1 MNLVILLNLE
11 KGSFF
16 MKRKQLSGKH
26 IGIVFGTFAPMH
38 VGHVDLITKAK
49 RANDNVLVIVSGSNT
64 QEDRGTR
71 AGLSLNRRF
80 RYVREVFYDD
90 ELVVV
95 DKLDEA
101 GMPAYP
107 EGWVPWVNRVK
118 ELIAKNTD
126 DPEKI
131 TFYVGEPEYVT
142 ELNRYYPQAQV
153 ELIERSIINIS
164 ATEIRDN
171 PMENWRF
178 ITKPFRRHFTHKVLV
193 VGSASGGK
201 TTLVKLIL
209 GITSLNEGDILV
221 CGSSI
226 LDMKNLSKVR
236 RRNIGCVFQ
245 NFNLISGFTVK
256 ENILLPR
263 YFFEN
268 GENNINEICN
278 TLGLTKEMLS
288 KSIDKISGGEK
299 QRVALA
305 RALINNPE
313 ILIADEPTGNL
324 DAANE
329 QNIIELLKRINEEL
343 GITIITVT
351 HSDKV
356 ANSMQSICTVVDGKI
371 EYVRR

>member
-1 MNLVILLNLE
+1 MIKLVNVTKCFSDGSNVRYIFKNCNFE
-11 KGSFF
+11 FKKGSTTAIVG
-16 MKRKQLSGKH
+16 RSG
-26 IGIVFGTFAPMH
+26 
-38 VGHVDLITKAK
+38 L
-49 RANDNVLVIVSGSNT
+49 
-64 QEDRGTR
+64 
-71 AGLSLNRRF
+71 
-80 RYVREVFYDD
+80 
-90 ELVVV
+90 
-95 DKLDEA
+95 
-101 GMPAYP
+101 
-107 EGWVPWVNRVK
+107 
-118 ELIAKNTD
+118 
-126 DPEKI
+126 
-131 TFYVGEPEYVT
+131 
-142 ELNRYYPQAQV
+142 
-153 ELIERSIINIS
+153 
-164 ATEIRDN
+164 
-171 PMENWRF
+171 
-178 ITKPFRRHFTHKVLV
+178 
-193 VGSASGGK
+193 GK

-268 GENNINEICN
+268 GENTINEICN
-278 TLGLTKEMLS
+278 TLGLSKEILS

-356 ANSMQSICTVVDGKI
+356 ADSMQSICTVVDGKI

>member
-1 MNLVILLNLE
+1 MIKLVNVTKCFSDGSNVRYIFKNCNFE
-11 KGSFF
+11 FKKGSTTAIVG
-16 MKRKQLSGKH
+16 RSG
-26 IGIVFGTFAPMH
+26 
-38 VGHVDLITKAK
+38 L
-49 RANDNVLVIVSGSNT
+49 
-64 QEDRGTR
+64 
-71 AGLSLNRRF
+71 
-80 RYVREVFYDD
+80 
-90 ELVVV
+90 
-95 DKLDEA
+95 
-101 GMPAYP
+101 
-107 EGWVPWVNRVK
+107 
-118 ELIAKNTD
+118 
-126 DPEKI
+126 
-131 TFYVGEPEYVT
+131 
-142 ELNRYYPQAQV
+142 
-153 ELIERSIINIS
+153 
-164 ATEIRDN
+164 
-171 PMENWRF
+171 
-178 ITKPFRRHFTHKVLV
+178 
-193 VGSASGGK
+193 GK

-226 LDMKNLSKVR
+226 LDMKNLSNVR

-278 TLGLTKEMLS
+278 TLGLSKEMLS

>member
-1 MNLVILLNLE
+1 MIKLVNVTKCFSDGSNVRYIFKNCNFE
-11 KGSFF
+11 FKKGSTTAIVG
-16 MKRKQLSGKH
+16 RSG
-26 IGIVFGTFAPMH
+26 
-38 VGHVDLITKAK
+38 L
-49 RANDNVLVIVSGSNT
+49 
-64 QEDRGTR
+64 
-71 AGLSLNRRF
+71 
-80 RYVREVFYDD
+80 
-90 ELVVV
+90 
-95 DKLDEA
+95 
-101 GMPAYP
+101 
-107 EGWVPWVNRVK
+107 
-118 ELIAKNTD
+118 
-126 DPEKI
+126 
-131 TFYVGEPEYVT
+131 
-142 ELNRYYPQAQV
+142 
-153 ELIERSIINIS
+153 
-164 ATEIRDN
+164 
-171 PMENWRF
+171 
-178 ITKPFRRHFTHKVLV
+178 
-193 VGSASGGK
+193 GK

-278 TLGLTKEMLS
+278 TLGLSKEMLS

-324 DAANE
+324 AAANE

>member
-1 MNLVILLNLE
+1 MIKLVNVTKCFSDGSNVRYIFKNCNFE
-11 KGSFF
+11 FKKGSTTAIVG
-16 MKRKQLSGKH
+16 RSG
-26 IGIVFGTFAPMH
+26 
-38 VGHVDLITKAK
+38 L
-49 RANDNVLVIVSGSNT
+49 
-64 QEDRGTR
+64 
-71 AGLSLNRRF
+71 
-80 RYVREVFYDD
+80 
-90 ELVVV
+90 
-95 DKLDEA
+95 
-101 GMPAYP
+101 
-107 EGWVPWVNRVK
+107 
-118 ELIAKNTD
+118 
-126 DPEKI
+126 
-131 TFYVGEPEYVT
+131 
-142 ELNRYYPQAQV
+142 
-153 ELIERSIINIS
+153 
-164 ATEIRDN
+164 
-171 PMENWRF
+171 
-178 ITKPFRRHFTHKVLV
+178 
-193 VGSASGGK
+193 GK

-278 TLGLTKEMLS
+278 TLGLSKEMLS

-351 HSDKV
+351 HSDKF
-356 ANSMQSICTVVDGKI
+356 ANSIKSICSVVDGKI
-371 EYVRR
+371 V

>member
-1 MNLVILLNLE
+1 MIKLVNVTKCFSDGSNVRYIFKNCNFE
-11 KGSFF
+11 FKKGSTTAIVG
-16 MKRKQLSGKH
+16 RSG
-26 IGIVFGTFAPMH
+26 
-38 VGHVDLITKAK
+38 L
-49 RANDNVLVIVSGSNT
+49 
-64 QEDRGTR
+64 
-71 AGLSLNRRF
+71 
-80 RYVREVFYDD
+80 
-90 ELVVV
+90 
-95 DKLDEA
+95 
-101 GMPAYP
+101 
-107 EGWVPWVNRVK
+107 
-118 ELIAKNTD
+118 
-126 DPEKI
+126 
-131 TFYVGEPEYVT
+131 
-142 ELNRYYPQAQV
+142 
-153 ELIERSIINIS
+153 
-164 ATEIRDN
+164 
-171 PMENWRF
+171 
-178 ITKPFRRHFTHKVLV
+178 
-193 VGSASGGK
+193 GK

-278 TLGLTKEMLS
+278 TLGLSKEMLS

-329 QNIIELLKRINEEL
+329 RNIIELLKRINEEL
-343 GITIITVT
+343 GITIIIVT

>member
-1 MNLVILLNLE
+1 MIKLVNVTKCFSDGSNVRYIFKNCNFE
-11 KGSFF
+11 FKKGSTTAIVG
-16 MKRKQLSGKH
+16 RSG
-26 IGIVFGTFAPMH
+26 
-38 VGHVDLITKAK
+38 L
-49 RANDNVLVIVSGSNT
+49 
-64 QEDRGTR
+64 
-71 AGLSLNRRF
+71 
-80 RYVREVFYDD
+80 
-90 ELVVV
+90 
-95 DKLDEA
+95 
-101 GMPAYP
+101 
-107 EGWVPWVNRVK
+107 
-118 ELIAKNTD
+118 
-126 DPEKI
+126 
-131 TFYVGEPEYVT
+131 
-142 ELNRYYPQAQV
+142 
-153 ELIERSIINIS
+153 
-164 ATEIRDN
+164 
-171 PMENWRF
+171 
-178 ITKPFRRHFTHKVLV
+178 
-193 VGSASGGK
+193 GK

-278 TLGLTKEMLS
+278 TLGLSKEMLR

>member
-1 MNLVILLNLE
+1 MIKLVNVTKCFSDGSNVRYIFKNCNFE
-11 KGSFF
+11 FKKGSTTAIVG
-16 MKRKQLSGKH
+16 RSG
-26 IGIVFGTFAPMH
+26 
-38 VGHVDLITKAK
+38 L
-49 RANDNVLVIVSGSNT
+49 
-64 QEDRGTR
+64 
-71 AGLSLNRRF
+71 
-80 RYVREVFYDD
+80 
-90 ELVVV
+90 
-95 DKLDEA
+95 
-101 GMPAYP
+101 
-107 EGWVPWVNRVK
+107 
-118 ELIAKNTD
+118 
-126 DPEKI
+126 
-131 TFYVGEPEYVT
+131 
-142 ELNRYYPQAQV
+142 
-153 ELIERSIINIS
+153 
-164 ATEIRDN
+164 
-171 PMENWRF
+171 
-178 ITKPFRRHFTHKVLV
+178 
-193 VGSASGGK
+193 GK
-201 TTLVKLIL
+201 TTLVKLIV

-278 TLGLTKEMLS
+278 TLGLSEEMLS

>member
-1 MNLVILLNLE
+1 MIKLVNVTKCFSDGSNVRYIFKNCNFE
-11 KGSFF
+11 FKKGSTTAIIG
-16 MKRKQLSGKH
+16 RSG
-26 IGIVFGTFAPMH
+26 
-38 VGHVDLITKAK
+38 L
-49 RANDNVLVIVSGSNT
+49 
-64 QEDRGTR
+64 
-71 AGLSLNRRF
+71 
-80 RYVREVFYDD
+80 
-90 ELVVV
+90 
-95 DKLDEA
+95 
-101 GMPAYP
+101 
-107 EGWVPWVNRVK
+107 
-118 ELIAKNTD
+118 
-126 DPEKI
+126 
-131 TFYVGEPEYVT
+131 
-142 ELNRYYPQAQV
+142 
-153 ELIERSIINIS
+153 
-164 ATEIRDN
+164 
-171 PMENWRF
+171 
-178 ITKPFRRHFTHKVLV
+178 
-193 VGSASGGK
+193 GK

-278 TLGLTKEMLS
+278 TLGLSKEILS

-324 DAANE
+324 DADNE

>member
-1 MNLVILLNLE
+1 MIKLVNVTKCFSDGSNVRYIFKNCNFE
-11 KGSFF
+11 FKKGSTSAIVG
-16 MKRKQLSGKH
+16 RSG
-26 IGIVFGTFAPMH
+26 
-38 VGHVDLITKAK
+38 L
-49 RANDNVLVIVSGSNT
+49 
-64 QEDRGTR
+64 
-71 AGLSLNRRF
+71 
-80 RYVREVFYDD
+80 
-90 ELVVV
+90 
-95 DKLDEA
+95 
-101 GMPAYP
+101 
-107 EGWVPWVNRVK
+107 
-118 ELIAKNTD
+118 
-126 DPEKI
+126 
-131 TFYVGEPEYVT
+131 
-142 ELNRYYPQAQV
+142 
-153 ELIERSIINIS
+153 
-164 ATEIRDN
+164 
-171 PMENWRF
+171 
-178 ITKPFRRHFTHKVLV
+178 
-193 VGSASGGK
+193 GK

-278 TLGLTKEMLS
+278 SLGLSKEMLS

>member
-1 MNLVILLNLE
+1 MIKLVNVTKCFSDGSNVRYIFKNCNFE
-11 KGSFF
+11 FKKGSTTAIVG
-16 MKRKQLSGKH
+16 RSG
-26 IGIVFGTFAPMH
+26 
-38 VGHVDLITKAK
+38 L
-49 RANDNVLVIVSGSNT
+49 
-64 QEDRGTR
+64 
-71 AGLSLNRRF
+71 
-80 RYVREVFYDD
+80 
-90 ELVVV
+90 
-95 DKLDEA
+95 
-101 GMPAYP
+101 
-107 EGWVPWVNRVK
+107 
-118 ELIAKNTD
+118 
-126 DPEKI
+126 
-131 TFYVGEPEYVT
+131 
-142 ELNRYYPQAQV
+142 
-153 ELIERSIINIS
+153 
-164 ATEIRDN
+164 
-171 PMENWRF
+171 
-178 ITKPFRRHFTHKVLV
+178 
-193 VGSASGGK
+193 GK

-278 TLGLTKEMLS
+278 TLGLSKEMLS

-371 EYVRR
+371 EYVKR

>member
-1 MNLVILLNLE
+1 MIKLVNVTKCFSDGSNVRYIFKNCNFE
-11 KGSFF
+11 FKKGSTTAIVG
-16 MKRKQLSGKH
+16 RSG
-26 IGIVFGTFAPMH
+26 
-38 VGHVDLITKAK
+38 L
-49 RANDNVLVIVSGSNT
+49 
-64 QEDRGTR
+64 
-71 AGLSLNRRF
+71 
-80 RYVREVFYDD
+80 
-90 ELVVV
+90 
-95 DKLDEA
+95 
-101 GMPAYP
+101 
-107 EGWVPWVNRVK
+107 
-118 ELIAKNTD
+118 
-126 DPEKI
+126 
-131 TFYVGEPEYVT
+131 
-142 ELNRYYPQAQV
+142 
-153 ELIERSIINIS
+153 
-164 ATEIRDN
+164 
-171 PMENWRF
+171 
-178 ITKPFRRHFTHKVLV
+178 
-193 VGSASGGK
+193 GK
-201 TTLVKLIL
+201 TTLVKVIL

-278 TLGLTKEMLS
+278 TLGLSKEILS

-324 DAANE
+324 DADNE

>member
-1 MNLVILLNLE
+1 MIKLVNVTKCFSDGSNVRYIFKNCNFE
-11 KGSFF
+11 FKKGSTTAIVG
-16 MKRKQLSGKH
+16 RSG
-26 IGIVFGTFAPMH
+26 
-38 VGHVDLITKAK
+38 L
-49 RANDNVLVIVSGSNT
+49 
-64 QEDRGTR
+64 
-71 AGLSLNRRF
+71 
-80 RYVREVFYDD
+80 
-90 ELVVV
+90 
-95 DKLDEA
+95 
-101 GMPAYP
+101 
-107 EGWVPWVNRVK
+107 
-118 ELIAKNTD
+118 
-126 DPEKI
+126 
-131 TFYVGEPEYVT
+131 
-142 ELNRYYPQAQV
+142 
-153 ELIERSIINIS
+153 
-164 ATEIRDN
+164 
-171 PMENWRF
+171 
-178 ITKPFRRHFTHKVLV
+178 
-193 VGSASGGK
+193 GK

-278 TLGLTKEMLS
+278 TLGLSKEMLN

-324 DAANE
+324 DADNE

>member
-1 MNLVILLNLE
+1 LWNEGEIMIKLVNVTKCFSDGSNVRYIFKNCNFE
-11 KGSFF
+11 FKKGSTTAIVG
-16 MKRKQLSGKH
+16 RSG
-26 IGIVFGTFAPMH
+26 
-38 VGHVDLITKAK
+38 L
-49 RANDNVLVIVSGSNT
+49 
-64 QEDRGTR
+64 
-71 AGLSLNRRF
+71 
-80 RYVREVFYDD
+80 
-90 ELVVV
+90 
-95 DKLDEA
+95 
-101 GMPAYP
+101 
-107 EGWVPWVNRVK
+107 
-118 ELIAKNTD
+118 
-126 DPEKI
+126 
-131 TFYVGEPEYVT
+131 
-142 ELNRYYPQAQV
+142 
-153 ELIERSIINIS
+153 
-164 ATEIRDN
+164 
-171 PMENWRF
+171 
-178 ITKPFRRHFTHKVLV
+178 
-193 VGSASGGK
+193 GK

-221 CGSSI
+221 CGSSV

-278 TLGLTKEMLS
+278 TLGLSKEMLS

-324 DAANE
+324 DADNE

>member
-1 MNLVILLNLE
+1 MIKLVNVTKCFSDGSDVRYIFKNCNFE
-11 KGSFF
+11 FKKGSTTAIVG
-16 MKRKQLSGKH
+16 RSG
-26 IGIVFGTFAPMH
+26 
-38 VGHVDLITKAK
+38 L
-49 RANDNVLVIVSGSNT
+49 
-64 QEDRGTR
+64 
-71 AGLSLNRRF
+71 
-80 RYVREVFYDD
+80 
-90 ELVVV
+90 
-95 DKLDEA
+95 
-101 GMPAYP
+101 
-107 EGWVPWVNRVK
+107 
-118 ELIAKNTD
+118 
-126 DPEKI
+126 
-131 TFYVGEPEYVT
+131 
-142 ELNRYYPQAQV
+142 
-153 ELIERSIINIS
+153 
-164 ATEIRDN
+164 
-171 PMENWRF
+171 
-178 ITKPFRRHFTHKVLV
+178 
-193 VGSASGGK
+193 GK

>member
-1 MNLVILLNLE
+1 MIKLVNVTKCFSDGSDVRYMFKNCNFE
-11 KGSFF
+11 FKKGSTTAIVG
-16 MKRKQLSGKH
+16 RSG
-26 IGIVFGTFAPMH
+26 
-38 VGHVDLITKAK
+38 L
-49 RANDNVLVIVSGSNT
+49 
-64 QEDRGTR
+64 
-71 AGLSLNRRF
+71 
-80 RYVREVFYDD
+80 
-90 ELVVV
+90 
-95 DKLDEA
+95 
-101 GMPAYP
+101 
-107 EGWVPWVNRVK
+107 
-118 ELIAKNTD
+118 
-126 DPEKI
+126 
-131 TFYVGEPEYVT
+131 
-142 ELNRYYPQAQV
+142 
-153 ELIERSIINIS
+153 
-164 ATEIRDN
+164 
-171 PMENWRF
+171 
-178 ITKPFRRHFTHKVLV
+178 
-193 VGSASGGK
+193 GK

>member
-1 MNLVILLNLE
+1 MIKLVNVTKCFSDGSDVRYIFKNCNFE
-11 KGSFF
+11 FKKGSTTAIVG
-16 MKRKQLSGKH
+16 RSG
-26 IGIVFGTFAPMH
+26 
-38 VGHVDLITKAK
+38 L
-49 RANDNVLVIVSGSNT
+49 
-64 QEDRGTR
+64 
-71 AGLSLNRRF
+71 
-80 RYVREVFYDD
+80 
-90 ELVVV
+90 
-95 DKLDEA
+95 
-101 GMPAYP
+101 
-107 EGWVPWVNRVK
+107 
-118 ELIAKNTD
+118 
-126 DPEKI
+126 
-131 TFYVGEPEYVT
+131 
-142 ELNRYYPQAQV
+142 
-153 ELIERSIINIS
+153 
-164 ATEIRDN
+164 
-171 PMENWRF
+171 
-178 ITKPFRRHFTHKVLV
+178 
-193 VGSASGGK
+193 GK

-278 TLGLTKEMLS
+278 TLGLSKEMLS

-313 ILIADEPTGNL
+313 ILIADEPNGNL

>member
-1 MNLVILLNLE
+1 MIKLVNVTKCFSDGSNVRYIFKNCNFE
-11 KGSFF
+11 FKKGSTTAIVG
-16 MKRKQLSGKH
+16 RSG
-26 IGIVFGTFAPMH
+26 
-38 VGHVDLITKAK
+38 L
-49 RANDNVLVIVSGSNT
+49 
-64 QEDRGTR
+64 
-71 AGLSLNRRF
+71 
-80 RYVREVFYDD
+80 
-90 ELVVV
+90 
-95 DKLDEA
+95 
-101 GMPAYP
+101 
-107 EGWVPWVNRVK
+107 
-118 ELIAKNTD
+118 
-126 DPEKI
+126 
-131 TFYVGEPEYVT
+131 
-142 ELNRYYPQAQV
+142 
-153 ELIERSIINIS
+153 
-164 ATEIRDN
+164 
-171 PMENWRF
+171 
-178 ITKPFRRHFTHKVLV
+178 
-193 VGSASGGK
+193 GK

-209 GITSLNEGDILV
+209 GITCLNEGDILV

-278 TLGLTKEMLS
+278 TLGLSKEMLS

>member
-1 MNLVILLNLE
+1 MIKLVNVTKCFSDGSNVRYIFKNCNFE
-11 KGSFF
+11 FKKGSTTAIVG
-16 MKRKQLSGKH
+16 RSG
-26 IGIVFGTFAPMH
+26 
-38 VGHVDLITKAK
+38 L
-49 RANDNVLVIVSGSNT
+49 
-64 QEDRGTR
+64 
-71 AGLSLNRRF
+71 
-80 RYVREVFYDD
+80 
-90 ELVVV
+90 
-95 DKLDEA
+95 
-101 GMPAYP
+101 
-107 EGWVPWVNRVK
+107 
-118 ELIAKNTD
+118 
-126 DPEKI
+126 
-131 TFYVGEPEYVT
+131 
-142 ELNRYYPQAQV
+142 
-153 ELIERSIINIS
+153 
-164 ATEIRDN
+164 
-171 PMENWRF
+171 
-178 ITKPFRRHFTHKVLV
+178 
-193 VGSASGGK
+193 GK

-221 CGSSI
+221 CGSSV

-278 TLGLTKEMLS
+278 TLGLSKEMLS

-343 GITIITVT
+343 GITIVTVT

>member
-1 MNLVILLNLE
+1 MIKLVNVTKYFSDGSNVRYIFKNCNFE
-11 KGSFF
+11 FKKGSTTAIVG
-16 MKRKQLSGKH
+16 RSG
-26 IGIVFGTFAPMH
+26 
-38 VGHVDLITKAK
+38 L
-49 RANDNVLVIVSGSNT
+49 
-64 QEDRGTR
+64 
-71 AGLSLNRRF
+71 
-80 RYVREVFYDD
+80 
-90 ELVVV
+90 
-95 DKLDEA
+95 
-101 GMPAYP
+101 
-107 EGWVPWVNRVK
+107 
-118 ELIAKNTD
+118 
-126 DPEKI
+126 
-131 TFYVGEPEYVT
+131 
-142 ELNRYYPQAQV
+142 
-153 ELIERSIINIS
+153 
-164 ATEIRDN
+164 
-171 PMENWRF
+171 
-178 ITKPFRRHFTHKVLV
+178 
-193 VGSASGGK
+193 GK

-263 YFFEN
+263 YYFEN

-278 TLGLTKEMLS
+278 TLGLSKEMLS

>member
-1 MNLVILLNLE
+1 MIKLVNVTKCFSDGSNVRYIFKNCNFE
-11 KGSFF
+11 FKKGSTTAIVG
-16 MKRKQLSGKH
+16 RSG
-26 IGIVFGTFAPMH
+26 
-38 VGHVDLITKAK
+38 L
-49 RANDNVLVIVSGSNT
+49 
-64 QEDRGTR
+64 
-71 AGLSLNRRF
+71 
-80 RYVREVFYDD
+80 
-90 ELVVV
+90 
-95 DKLDEA
+95 
-101 GMPAYP
+101 
-107 EGWVPWVNRVK
+107 
-118 ELIAKNTD
+118 
-126 DPEKI
+126 
-131 TFYVGEPEYVT
+131 
-142 ELNRYYPQAQV
+142 
-153 ELIERSIINIS
+153 
-164 ATEIRDN
+164 
-171 PMENWRF
+171 
-178 ITKPFRRHFTHKVLV
+178 
-193 VGSASGGK
+193 GK

-278 TLGLTKEMLS
+278 TLGLSKEMLS

-329 QNIIELLKRINEEL
+329 QYIIELLKRINEEL

>member
-1 MNLVILLNLE
+1 MIKLVNVTKCFSDGSNVRYIFKNCNFE
-11 KGSFF
+11 FKKGSTTAIVG
-16 MKRKQLSGKH
+16 RSG
-26 IGIVFGTFAPMH
+26 
-38 VGHVDLITKAK
+38 L
-49 RANDNVLVIVSGSNT
+49 
-64 QEDRGTR
+64 
-71 AGLSLNRRF
+71 
-80 RYVREVFYDD
+80 
-90 ELVVV
+90 
-95 DKLDEA
+95 
-101 GMPAYP
+101 
-107 EGWVPWVNRVK
+107 
-118 ELIAKNTD
+118 
-126 DPEKI
+126 
-131 TFYVGEPEYVT
+131 
-142 ELNRYYPQAQV
+142 
-153 ELIERSIINIS
+153 
-164 ATEIRDN
+164 
-171 PMENWRF
+171 
-178 ITKPFRRHFTHKVLV
+178 
-193 VGSASGGK
+193 GK

-278 TLGLTKEMLS
+278 TLGLSKEMLS
-288 KSIDKISGGEK
+288 TSIDKISGGEK

>member
-1 MNLVILLNLE
+1 MIKLVNVTKCFSDGSNVRYIFKNCNFE
-11 KGSFF
+11 FKKGSTTAIVG
-16 MKRKQLSGKH
+16 RSG
-26 IGIVFGTFAPMH
+26 
-38 VGHVDLITKAK
+38 L
-49 RANDNVLVIVSGSNT
+49 
-64 QEDRGTR
+64 
-71 AGLSLNRRF
+71 
-80 RYVREVFYDD
+80 
-90 ELVVV
+90 
-95 DKLDEA
+95 
-101 GMPAYP
+101 
-107 EGWVPWVNRVK
+107 
-118 ELIAKNTD
+118 
-126 DPEKI
+126 
-131 TFYVGEPEYVT
+131 
-142 ELNRYYPQAQV
+142 
-153 ELIERSIINIS
+153 
-164 ATEIRDN
+164 
-171 PMENWRF
+171 
-178 ITKPFRRHFTHKVLV
+178 
-193 VGSASGGK
+193 GK

-278 TLGLTKEMLS
+278 TLGLSKEMLS
-288 KSIDKISGGEK
+288 KSIDKISGSEK

>member
-1 MNLVILLNLE
+1 MIKLVNVTKCFSDGSNVRYIFKNCNFE
-11 KGSFF
+11 FKKGSTTAIVG
-16 MKRKQLSGKH
+16 RSG
-26 IGIVFGTFAPMH
+26 
-38 VGHVDLITKAK
+38 L
-49 RANDNVLVIVSGSNT
+49 
-64 QEDRGTR
+64 
-71 AGLSLNRRF
+71 
-80 RYVREVFYDD
+80 
-90 ELVVV
+90 
-95 DKLDEA
+95 
-101 GMPAYP
+101 
-107 EGWVPWVNRVK
+107 
-118 ELIAKNTD
+118 
-126 DPEKI
+126 
-131 TFYVGEPEYVT
+131 
-142 ELNRYYPQAQV
+142 
-153 ELIERSIINIS
+153 
-164 ATEIRDN
+164 
-171 PMENWRF
+171 
-178 ITKPFRRHFTHKVLV
+178 
-193 VGSASGGK
+193 GK

-221 CGSSI
+221 CGSSV

-278 TLGLTKEMLS
+278 TLGLSKEMLS

-324 DAANE
+324 DADNE

-356 ANSMQSICTVVDGKI
+356 ANSMQSICTVVDGRI

>member
-1 MNLVILLNLE
+1 MIKLVNVTKCFSDGSDVRYIFKNCNFE
-11 KGSFF
+11 FKKGSTTAIVG
-16 MKRKQLSGKH
+16 RSG
-26 IGIVFGTFAPMH
+26 
-38 VGHVDLITKAK
+38 L
-49 RANDNVLVIVSGSNT
+49 
-64 QEDRGTR
+64 
-71 AGLSLNRRF
+71 
-80 RYVREVFYDD
+80 
-90 ELVVV
+90 
-95 DKLDEA
+95 
-101 GMPAYP
+101 
-107 EGWVPWVNRVK
+107 
-118 ELIAKNTD
+118 
-126 DPEKI
+126 
-131 TFYVGEPEYVT
+131 
-142 ELNRYYPQAQV
+142 
-153 ELIERSIINIS
+153 
-164 ATEIRDN
+164 
-171 PMENWRF
+171 
-178 ITKPFRRHFTHKVLV
+178 
-193 VGSASGGK
+193 GK

-236 RRNIGCVFQ
+236 RRNISCVFQ

-278 TLGLTKEMLS
+278 TLGLSKEMLS

>member
-1 MNLVILLNLE
+1 MIKLVNVTKCFSDGSNVRYIFKNCNFE
-11 KGSFF
+11 FKKGSTTAIVG
-16 MKRKQLSGKH
+16 RSG
-26 IGIVFGTFAPMH
+26 
-38 VGHVDLITKAK
+38 L
-49 RANDNVLVIVSGSNT
+49 
-64 QEDRGTR
+64 
-71 AGLSLNRRF
+71 
-80 RYVREVFYDD
+80 
-90 ELVVV
+90 
-95 DKLDEA
+95 
-101 GMPAYP
+101 
-107 EGWVPWVNRVK
+107 
-118 ELIAKNTD
+118 
-126 DPEKI
+126 
-131 TFYVGEPEYVT
+131 
-142 ELNRYYPQAQV
+142 
-153 ELIERSIINIS
+153 
-164 ATEIRDN
+164 
-171 PMENWRF
+171 
-178 ITKPFRRHFTHKVLV
+178 
-193 VGSASGGK
+193 GK

-278 TLGLTKEMLS
+278 TLGLSKEMLS

-299 QRVALA
+299 QRVSLA

>member
-1 MNLVILLNLE
+1 MIKLVNVTKCFSDGSNVRYIFKNCNFE
-11 KGSFF
+11 FKKGSTTAIVG
-16 MKRKQLSGKH
+16 RSG
-26 IGIVFGTFAPMH
+26 
-38 VGHVDLITKAK
+38 L
-49 RANDNVLVIVSGSNT
+49 
-64 QEDRGTR
+64 
-71 AGLSLNRRF
+71 
-80 RYVREVFYDD
+80 
-90 ELVVV
+90 
-95 DKLDEA
+95 
-101 GMPAYP
+101 
-107 EGWVPWVNRVK
+107 
-118 ELIAKNTD
+118 
-126 DPEKI
+126 
-131 TFYVGEPEYVT
+131 
-142 ELNRYYPQAQV
+142 
-153 ELIERSIINIS
+153 
-164 ATEIRDN
+164 
-171 PMENWRF
+171 
-178 ITKPFRRHFTHKVLV
+178 
-193 VGSASGGK
+193 GK

-278 TLGLTKEMLS
+278 TLGLSKEMLS

-324 DAANE
+324 DATNE

-343 GITIITVT
+343 GITIIIVT

>member
-1 MNLVILLNLE
+1 MIKLVNVTKCFSDGSNVRYIFKNCNFE
-11 KGSFF
+11 FKKGSTTAIVG
-16 MKRKQLSGKH
+16 RSG
-26 IGIVFGTFAPMH
+26 
-38 VGHVDLITKAK
+38 L
-49 RANDNVLVIVSGSNT
+49 
-64 QEDRGTR
+64 
-71 AGLSLNRRF
+71 
-80 RYVREVFYDD
+80 
-90 ELVVV
+90 
-95 DKLDEA
+95 
-101 GMPAYP
+101 
-107 EGWVPWVNRVK
+107 
-118 ELIAKNTD
+118 
-126 DPEKI
+126 
-131 TFYVGEPEYVT
+131 
-142 ELNRYYPQAQV
+142 
-153 ELIERSIINIS
+153 
-164 ATEIRDN
+164 
-171 PMENWRF
+171 
-178 ITKPFRRHFTHKVLV
+178 
-193 VGSASGGK
+193 GK

-256 ENILLPR
+256 ENILLQR

-278 TLGLTKEMLS
+278 TLGLSKEMLS

-343 GITIITVT
+343 GITIIIVT

>member
-1 MNLVILLNLE
+1 MIKLVNVTKCFSDGSNVRYIFKNCNFE
-11 KGSFF
+11 FKKGSTTAIVG
-16 MKRKQLSGKH
+16 RSG
-26 IGIVFGTFAPMH
+26 
-38 VGHVDLITKAK
+38 L
-49 RANDNVLVIVSGSNT
+49 
-64 QEDRGTR
+64 
-71 AGLSLNRRF
+71 
-80 RYVREVFYDD
+80 
-90 ELVVV
+90 
-95 DKLDEA
+95 
-101 GMPAYP
+101 
-107 EGWVPWVNRVK
+107 
-118 ELIAKNTD
+118 
-126 DPEKI
+126 
-131 TFYVGEPEYVT
+131 
-142 ELNRYYPQAQV
+142 
-153 ELIERSIINIS
+153 
-164 ATEIRDN
+164 
-171 PMENWRF
+171 
-178 ITKPFRRHFTHKVLV
+178 
-193 VGSASGGK
+193 GK

-268 GENNINEICN
+268 GENNIDEICN
-278 TLGLTKEMLS
+278 TLGLSKEMLS

-324 DAANE
+324 DADNE

>member
-1 MNLVILLNLE
+1 MIKLVNVTKCFSDGSNVRYIFKNCNFE
-11 KGSFF
+11 FKKGSTTAIVG
-16 MKRKQLSGKH
+16 RSG
-26 IGIVFGTFAPMH
+26 
-38 VGHVDLITKAK
+38 L
-49 RANDNVLVIVSGSNT
+49 
-64 QEDRGTR
+64 
-71 AGLSLNRRF
+71 
-80 RYVREVFYDD
+80 
-90 ELVVV
+90 
-95 DKLDEA
+95 
-101 GMPAYP
+101 
-107 EGWVPWVNRVK
+107 
-118 ELIAKNTD
+118 
-126 DPEKI
+126 
-131 TFYVGEPEYVT
+131 
-142 ELNRYYPQAQV
+142 
-153 ELIERSIINIS
+153 
-164 ATEIRDN
+164 
-171 PMENWRF
+171 
-178 ITKPFRRHFTHKVLV
+178 
-193 VGSASGGK
+193 GK

-209 GITSLNEGDILV
+209 GLNSLNEGDILV

-278 TLGLTKEMLS
+278 TLGLSKEMLS

>member
-1 MNLVILLNLE
+1 MIKLVNVTKYFSDGSNVRYIFKNCNFE
-11 KGSFF
+11 FKKGSTTAIVG
-16 MKRKQLSGKH
+16 RSG
-26 IGIVFGTFAPMH
+26 
-38 VGHVDLITKAK
+38 L
-49 RANDNVLVIVSGSNT
+49 
-64 QEDRGTR
+64 
-71 AGLSLNRRF
+71 
-80 RYVREVFYDD
+80 
-90 ELVVV
+90 
-95 DKLDEA
+95 
-101 GMPAYP
+101 
-107 EGWVPWVNRVK
+107 
-118 ELIAKNTD
+118 
-126 DPEKI
+126 
-131 TFYVGEPEYVT
+131 
-142 ELNRYYPQAQV
+142 
-153 ELIERSIINIS
+153 
-164 ATEIRDN
+164 
-171 PMENWRF
+171 
-178 ITKPFRRHFTHKVLV
+178 
-193 VGSASGGK
+193 GK

-226 LDMKNLSKVR
+226 LDMKNLSQVR

-278 TLGLTKEMLS
+278 TLGLSKEMLS

>member
-1 MNLVILLNLE
+1 MIKLVNVTKCFSDGSNVRYIFKNCNFE
-11 KGSFF
+11 FKKGSTTAIVG
-16 MKRKQLSGKH
+16 RSG
-26 IGIVFGTFAPMH
+26 
-38 VGHVDLITKAK
+38 L
-49 RANDNVLVIVSGSNT
+49 
-64 QEDRGTR
+64 
-71 AGLSLNRRF
+71 
-80 RYVREVFYDD
+80 
-90 ELVVV
+90 
-95 DKLDEA
+95 
-101 GMPAYP
+101 
-107 EGWVPWVNRVK
+107 
-118 ELIAKNTD
+118 
-126 DPEKI
+126 
-131 TFYVGEPEYVT
+131 
-142 ELNRYYPQAQV
+142 
-153 ELIERSIINIS
+153 
-164 ATEIRDN
+164 
-171 PMENWRF
+171 
-178 ITKPFRRHFTHKVLV
+178 
-193 VGSASGGK
+193 GK

-221 CGSSI
+221 CGSSV

-278 TLGLTKEMLS
+278 TLGLSKEMLS

-324 DAANE
+324 DADNE

>member
-1 MNLVILLNLE
+1 MWNEGEIMIKLVNVTKCFSDGSNVRYIFKNCNFE
-11 KGSFF
+11 FKKGSTTAIVG
-16 MKRKQLSGKH
+16 RSG
-26 IGIVFGTFAPMH
+26 
-38 VGHVDLITKAK
+38 L
-49 RANDNVLVIVSGSNT
+49 
-64 QEDRGTR
+64 
-71 AGLSLNRRF
+71 
-80 RYVREVFYDD
+80 
-90 ELVVV
+90 
-95 DKLDEA
+95 
-101 GMPAYP
+101 
-107 EGWVPWVNRVK
+107 
-118 ELIAKNTD
+118 
-126 DPEKI
+126 
-131 TFYVGEPEYVT
+131 
-142 ELNRYYPQAQV
+142 
-153 ELIERSIINIS
+153 
-164 ATEIRDN
+164 
-171 PMENWRF
+171 
-178 ITKPFRRHFTHKVLV
+178 
-193 VGSASGGK
+193 GK

>member
-1 MNLVILLNLE
+1 MIKLVNVTKCFSDGSNVRYIFKNCNFE
-11 KGSFF
+11 FKKGSTTAIVG
-16 MKRKQLSGKH
+16 RSG
-26 IGIVFGTFAPMH
+26 
-38 VGHVDLITKAK
+38 L
-49 RANDNVLVIVSGSNT
+49 
-64 QEDRGTR
+64 
-71 AGLSLNRRF
+71 
-80 RYVREVFYDD
+80 
-90 ELVVV
+90 
-95 DKLDEA
+95 
-101 GMPAYP
+101 
-107 EGWVPWVNRVK
+107 
-118 ELIAKNTD
+118 
-126 DPEKI
+126 
-131 TFYVGEPEYVT
+131 
-142 ELNRYYPQAQV
+142 
-153 ELIERSIINIS
+153 
-164 ATEIRDN
+164 
-171 PMENWRF
+171 
-178 ITKPFRRHFTHKVLV
+178 
-193 VGSASGGK
+193 GK

-278 TLGLTKEMLS
+278 TLCLSKEMLS

>member
-1 MNLVILLNLE
+1 MIKLVNVTKCFSDGSDVRYIFKNCNFE
-11 KGSFF
+11 FKKGSTTAIVG
-16 MKRKQLSGKH
+16 RSG
-26 IGIVFGTFAPMH
+26 
-38 VGHVDLITKAK
+38 L
-49 RANDNVLVIVSGSNT
+49 
-64 QEDRGTR
+64 
-71 AGLSLNRRF
+71 
-80 RYVREVFYDD
+80 
-90 ELVVV
+90 
-95 DKLDEA
+95 
-101 GMPAYP
+101 
-107 EGWVPWVNRVK
+107 
-118 ELIAKNTD
+118 
-126 DPEKI
+126 
-131 TFYVGEPEYVT
+131 
-142 ELNRYYPQAQV
+142 
-153 ELIERSIINIS
+153 
-164 ATEIRDN
+164 
-171 PMENWRF
+171 
-178 ITKPFRRHFTHKVLV
+178 
-193 VGSASGGK
+193 GK

-278 TLGLTKEMLS
+278 TLCLSKEMLS

>member
-1 MNLVILLNLE
+1 MIKLVNVTKCFSDGSNVRYIFKNCNFE
-11 KGSFF
+11 FKKGSTTAIVG
-16 MKRKQLSGKH
+16 RSG
-26 IGIVFGTFAPMH
+26 
-38 VGHVDLITKAK
+38 L
-49 RANDNVLVIVSGSNT
+49 
-64 QEDRGTR
+64 
-71 AGLSLNRRF
+71 
-80 RYVREVFYDD
+80 
-90 ELVVV
+90 
-95 DKLDEA
+95 
-101 GMPAYP
+101 
-107 EGWVPWVNRVK
+107 
-118 ELIAKNTD
+118 
-126 DPEKI
+126 
-131 TFYVGEPEYVT
+131 
-142 ELNRYYPQAQV
+142 
-153 ELIERSIINIS
+153 
-164 ATEIRDN
+164 
-171 PMENWRF
+171 
-178 ITKPFRRHFTHKVLV
+178 
-193 VGSASGGK
+193 GK

-278 TLGLTKEMLS
+278 TLGLSEEILS

-356 ANSMQSICTVVDGKI
+356 VNSMQSICTVVDGKI

>member
-1 MNLVILLNLE
+1 MIKLVNVTKCFSDGSNVRYIFKNCNLE
-11 KGSFF
+11 FKKGSTTAIVG
-16 MKRKQLSGKH
+16 RSG
-26 IGIVFGTFAPMH
+26 
-38 VGHVDLITKAK
+38 L
-49 RANDNVLVIVSGSNT
+49 
-64 QEDRGTR
+64 
-71 AGLSLNRRF
+71 
-80 RYVREVFYDD
+80 
-90 ELVVV
+90 
-95 DKLDEA
+95 
-101 GMPAYP
+101 
-107 EGWVPWVNRVK
+107 
-118 ELIAKNTD
+118 
-126 DPEKI
+126 
-131 TFYVGEPEYVT
+131 
-142 ELNRYYPQAQV
+142 
-153 ELIERSIINIS
+153 
-164 ATEIRDN
+164 
-171 PMENWRF
+171 
-178 ITKPFRRHFTHKVLV
+178 
-193 VGSASGGK
+193 GK

-278 TLGLTKEMLS
+278 TLGLSKEMLS
-288 KSIDKISGGEK
+288 KSIDTISGGEK

>member
-1 MNLVILLNLE
+1 MIKLVNVTKCFSDGSNVRYIFKNCNFE
-11 KGSFF
+11 FKKGSTTAIVG
-16 MKRKQLSGKH
+16 RSG
-26 IGIVFGTFAPMH
+26 
-38 VGHVDLITKAK
+38 L
-49 RANDNVLVIVSGSNT
+49 
-64 QEDRGTR
+64 
-71 AGLSLNRRF
+71 
-80 RYVREVFYDD
+80 
-90 ELVVV
+90 
-95 DKLDEA
+95 
-101 GMPAYP
+101 
-107 EGWVPWVNRVK
+107 
-118 ELIAKNTD
+118 
-126 DPEKI
+126 
-131 TFYVGEPEYVT
+131 
-142 ELNRYYPQAQV
+142 
-153 ELIERSIINIS
+153 
-164 ATEIRDN
+164 
-171 PMENWRF
+171 
-178 ITKPFRRHFTHKVLV
+178 
-193 VGSASGGK
+193 GK

-221 CGSSI
+221 CGSSV

-278 TLGLTKEMLS
+278 TLGLSKEMLS

-324 DAANE
+324 DATNE

>member
-1 MNLVILLNLE
+1 MWNEDEVMIKLVNVTKCFSDGSNVRYIFKNCNFE
-11 KGSFF
+11 FKKGSTTAIVG
-16 MKRKQLSGKH
+16 RSG
-26 IGIVFGTFAPMH
+26 
-38 VGHVDLITKAK
+38 L
-49 RANDNVLVIVSGSNT
+49 
-64 QEDRGTR
+64 
-71 AGLSLNRRF
+71 
-80 RYVREVFYDD
+80 
-90 ELVVV
+90 
-95 DKLDEA
+95 
-101 GMPAYP
+101 
-107 EGWVPWVNRVK
+107 
-118 ELIAKNTD
+118 
-126 DPEKI
+126 
-131 TFYVGEPEYVT
+131 
-142 ELNRYYPQAQV
+142 
-153 ELIERSIINIS
+153 
-164 ATEIRDN
+164 
-171 PMENWRF
+171 
-178 ITKPFRRHFTHKVLV
+178 
-193 VGSASGGK
+193 GK

-278 TLGLTKEMLS
+278 TLGLSKEMLS

-299 QRVALA
+299 QRVSLA

>member
-1 MNLVILLNLE
+1 MIKLVNVTKCFSDGSNVRYIFKNCNFE
-11 KGSFF
+11 FKKGSTTAIVG
-16 MKRKQLSGKH
+16 RSG
-26 IGIVFGTFAPMH
+26 
-38 VGHVDLITKAK
+38 L
-49 RANDNVLVIVSGSNT
+49 
-64 QEDRGTR
+64 
-71 AGLSLNRRF
+71 
-80 RYVREVFYDD
+80 
-90 ELVVV
+90 
-95 DKLDEA
+95 
-101 GMPAYP
+101 
-107 EGWVPWVNRVK
+107 
-118 ELIAKNTD
+118 
-126 DPEKI
+126 
-131 TFYVGEPEYVT
+131 
-142 ELNRYYPQAQV
+142 
-153 ELIERSIINIS
+153 
-164 ATEIRDN
+164 
-171 PMENWRF
+171 
-178 ITKPFRRHFTHKVLV
+178 
-193 VGSASGGK
+193 GK

-278 TLGLTKEMLS
+278 TLGLSKEMLN

-356 ANSMQSICTVVDGKI
+356 ANSMQSICTVVDSKI

>member
-1 MNLVILLNLE
+1 MIKLVNVTKCFSDGSDVRYIFKNCNFE
-11 KGSFF
+11 FKKGSTTAIVG
-16 MKRKQLSGKH
+16 RSG
-26 IGIVFGTFAPMH
+26 
-38 VGHVDLITKAK
+38 L
-49 RANDNVLVIVSGSNT
+49 
-64 QEDRGTR
+64 
-71 AGLSLNRRF
+71 
-80 RYVREVFYDD
+80 
-90 ELVVV
+90 
-95 DKLDEA
+95 
-101 GMPAYP
+101 
-107 EGWVPWVNRVK
+107 
-118 ELIAKNTD
+118 
-126 DPEKI
+126 
-131 TFYVGEPEYVT
+131 
-142 ELNRYYPQAQV
+142 
-153 ELIERSIINIS
+153 
-164 ATEIRDN
+164 
-171 PMENWRF
+171 
-178 ITKPFRRHFTHKVLV
+178 
-193 VGSASGGK
+193 GK

-278 TLGLTKEMLS
+278 TLGLSKEMLS

-371 EYVRR
+371 EYIRR